1 MELELGQLDL
11 RYGSLCAREKCGEK
25 QAVSAVSMER
35 TGPVVVVLEGDR
47 WAVVEG
53 FATVRARHRLKHD
66 TVEATVWET
75 GSAQGL
81 ALRERLR
88 RGRRLSAVEEGWLV
102 TYLAQTEGWSPEEI
116 GHWTGRPPGWV
127 RSRQEAV
134 KQLPDAVQE
143 RVRRG
148 EIDAAVASGP
158 LLSLSRSSQR
168 ASERLGD
175 AIAGKGLSRPQV
187 SYVVDAWRRAAAE
200 GRERLLANPVLYV
213 KARQAHP
220 GGQELLKNSRAL
232 LASARRLE
240 TEMSGV
246 DEASHR
252 RVQGI
257 LKETLGVL
265 ERMLGQEGG
274 ESASTQAACGDPGAV
289 GQGAQRQADRQGAE
303 GLAAIGQEGGRLQD
317 GDGAAAIAAVAA
329 GGTPGGDRGA
339 DQEVQGQPGESARGT
354 DGAGHRG
361 LLPGAHGIRTEPGA
375 ATQAAGRS
383 VRVCAGLRDAARHVS
398 PRHSDQWPDLADADG
413 VGGALLQPQAL
424 LPALLPLHPL
434 RGEGLPDRGVS
445 VLRGGSGADHGR

>member
-11 RYGSLCAREKCGEK
+11 RYGSLYARERRGEG
-25 QAVSAVSMER
+25 QAVAAVSAEHA
-35 TGPVVVVLEGDR
+35 GPVVVVREGDR
-47 WAVVEG
+47 WVVVEG

-75 GSAQGL
+75 GSARGL

-88 RGRRLSAVEEGWLV
+88 RGRRPSAVEEGWLV
-102 TYLAQTEGWSPEEI
+102 THLAQTEGWSPEEI

-127 RSRQEAV
+127 RSREEVV
-134 KQLPDAVQE
+134 KQLPESVQE

-148 EIDAAVASGP
+148 EIDGAVASGP

-168 ASERLGD
+168 ASEGLGD

-187 SYVVDAWRRAAAE
+187 SDVVDAWRRADAE

-220 GGQELLKNSRAL
+220 GGQELLKNGRAL

-240 TEMSGV
+240 TEMTGV
-246 DEASHR
+246 DEASRR

-274 ESASTQAACGDPGAV
+274 ESASSQAARSDPGAV

-303 GLAAIGQEGGRLQD
+303 DLAAVGEEGGRVRD
-317 GDGAAAIAAVAA
+317 GDGAEGVAPVPPGRPA
-329 GGTPGGDRGA
+329 GGDRGA
-339 DQEVQGQPGESARGT
+339 DQEVQGQPGEGARRA
-354 DGAGHRG
+354 DGAGHPG
-361 LLPGAHGIRTEPGA
+361 LLPGAHG
-375 ATQAAGRS
+375 
-383 VRVCAGLRDAARHVS
+383 
-398 PRHSDQWPDLADADG
+398 
-413 VGGALLQPQAL
+413 
-424 LPALLPLHPL
+424 
-434 RGEGLPDRGVS
+434 GVS
-445 VLRGGSGADHGR
+445 GTLCNWP